1 MTVCIAAIAG
11 KSVIGASDRLVTAGD
26 VQFQPKTPK
35 IKALTNSIVAMTAGD
50 AWLQSEIMSGVM
62 TDVQAAVAADPHQWL
77 AVRSIVDQ
85 YCDRWAEVKRHR
97 AEHAILKPLGLTT
110 QQFLEDQAQMDPKS
124 VEELSNGLINFALPG
139 AACLVT
145 GIDATGPHIF
155 AIYDG
160 VPMQTD
166 SVGFAAIGIGG
177 RHAESQ
183 LMVAQYAPDLPA
195 AAAMMLV
202 FLAKSR
208 AEVAPGVGPDTDM
221 FVIGPELGTYGAVPE
236 DVMAYLREQVAKVK
250 AEETRM
256 LGEAQTGME
265 SFLAKIGRQ
274 PPLKQ
279 EAEPPCS
286 EAGAFGAP

>member
-1 MTVCIAAIAG
+1 MTVCIAVIAG
-11 KSVIGASDRLVTAGD
+11 KAVIGASDRLVTAGD
-26 VQFQPKTPK
+26 VQFQPKTSK

-50 AWLQSEIMSGVM
+50 AWLQSEIMDGV
-62 TDVQAAVAADPHQWL
+62 TADVRAAVSADPREWL
-77 AVRSIVDQ
+77 SVRSIADR
-85 YCDRWAEVKRHR
+85 YCDHWAEIKRHR

-110 QQFLEDQAQMDPKS
+110 KEFLEEQSQMDEKS
-124 VEELSNGLINFALPG
+124 VQDISNGLIEFALPG
-139 AACLVT
+139 TACLVA

-183 LMVAQYAPDLPA
+183 LMLAQYAPDVAPS
-195 AAAMMLV
+195 AAMMLV
-202 FLAKSR
+202 HLAKSR

-221 FVIGPELGTYGAVPE
+221 FVVGPELGTYGAVPE
-236 DVMAYLREQVAKVK
+236 NVMAYLREQVTKMQ
-250 AEETRM
+250 AEEKRL

-265 SFLAKIGRQ
+265 EFLANLGKQ
-274 PPLKQ
+274 PAGKQ
-279 EAEPPCS
+279 EVDPCKKN
-286 EAGAFGAP
+286 AFGSP

>member
-11 KSVIGASDRLVTAGD
+11 KAVIGASDRLVTAGD

-50 AWLQSEIMSGVM
+50 AWLQSEILTEVVAE
-62 TDVQAAVAADPHQWL
+62 VQASVTADPHKWL
-77 AVRSIVDQ
+77 PVRSIADL

-97 AEHAILKPLGLTT
+97 AEHAVLKPLGLTT
-110 QQFLEDQAQMDPKS
+110 EQFLQEQAQMDDKA
-124 VEELSNGLINFALPG
+124 VEELQHALIGFGLPET
-139 AACLVT
+139 ACLVT
-145 GIDATGPHIF
+145 GIDSTGPHIF

-183 LMVAQYAPDLPA
+183 LMVAQYAPDLPVS
-195 AAAMMLV
+195 AAMTLV
-202 FLAKSR
+202 HLAKSR

-221 FVIGPELGTYGAVPE
+221 FAIGPELGTYAAVPE
-236 DVMAYLREQVAKVK
+236 KVMTYLREQVTKIRS
-250 AEETRM
+250 EESRL
-256 LGEAQTGME
+256 LGEAQAGME
-265 SFLAKIGRQ
+265 TFLTNLGKQTA
-274 PPLKQ
+274 PPQ
-279 EAEPPCS
+279 QAEPECN
-286 EAGAFGAP
+286 EGWFGYP